1 MQSWQI
7 KALELEE
14 SALKYLD
21 GIIAGHPLYAS
32 FGFVCLFMALGLGL
46 ILLLIRGRKNLK
58 GKSYV
63 PPVIIYMSEPPPP
76 PPDTFDPFPPP
87 HHHSIPYDDNS
98 DEYQ

>member
-7 KALELEE
+7 KALELEQ
-14 SALKYLD
+14 SALEYLD
-21 GIIAGHPLYAS
+21 RIIADHPLYAS
-32 FGFVCLFMALGLGL
+32 LGFVCLFMAFGLCL
-46 ILLLIRGRKNLK
+46 ILLIIRGRKNLK

-76 PPDTFDPFPPP
+76 PPDNFDPFPPP
-87 HHHSIPYDDNS
+87 HHSIHYDDDS